1 MARGWESKSIEDQ
14 IQEREATAASASHPK
29 ASPEEIQIKTKRE
42 GLQMART
49 RTLSSLQAACDARY
63 RGHLERVLQDLDEQL
78 RALESPDDPR

>member
-1 MARGWESKSIEDQ
+1 MARGWESKSVEDQ
-14 IQEREATAASASHPK
+14 IQEREAASANASQAK
-29 ASPEEIQIKTKRE
+29 ASPEEIQIKAKRE